1 MDDVVAEGKA
11 KEQDADSLKFRLS
24 IPTRP
29 STKSIRV
36 RSCRPAHL
44 DLASHST
51 LTIDDEEEDEPLSPT
66 TAKPNP
72 SKSSK
77 KSRPKSA
84 AYRVDTTPSVSQ
96 DSASSSTPGR
106 SNFSTMV
113 DNLLTSQ
120 DRISTSLRRR
130 HRLDPISVA
139 RCRTCH
145 MCD

>member
-1 MDDVVAEGKA
+1 MDDVIATGKA
-11 KEQDADSLKFRLS
+11 EEQNEDSLKFDQVQTLDSDSTLYEINPSQILS
-24 IPTRP
+24 SPQI
-29 STKSIRV
+29 
-36 RSCRPAHL
+36 
-44 DLASHST
+44 DLASHFT
-51 LTIDDEEEDEPLSPT
+51 LTIDDEEEDDPLSPT

-84 AYRVDTTPSVSQ
+84 AYRVDTTPSVSR

-120 DRISTSLRRR
+120 DRISTSLERRY
-130 HRLDPISVA
+130 RLDPISVA
-139 RCRTCH
+139 RW
-145 MCD
+145 